1 MKHAS
6 DPRAEDSAVA
16 LQRLLG
22 IMRRLRD
29 PDGGCPWDCAQDFR
43 TIAPFT
49 LEEAYEVVDA
59 IERERPDELC
69 DELGDLLFQVVFHA
83 RMAEERGWF
92 GFAEVAAAIGN
103 KLERRH
109 PHVFGDVEIADAE
122 AQTLA
127 WEAHKRAE
135 RAQQGRHGVLDGVPV
150 GLPALTRAAKLQRR
164 AARIGLDWP
173 DHHGVIAKLHEEL
186 AEVEAACAGHDQAAL
201 RAEIGDLLFTCVNL
215 ARHLGADPEGAL
227 RAANTRFEARVGHVE
242 AALASASADTGVQMS
257 DAETLD
263 RLWVAAKQTGL

>member
-1 MKHAS
+1 M
-6 DPRAEDSAVA
+6 PGTEDSTAA
-16 LQRLLG
+16 LRRLLD

-43 TIAPFT
+43 SIAPFT
-49 LEEAYEVVDA
+49 LEEAYEVIDA

-135 RAQQGRHGVLDGVPV
+135 RAQQGRHGVLDGVPLA
-150 GLPALTRAAKLQRR
+150 LPALTRAAKLQRR

-173 DHHGVIAKLHEEL
+173 DQHGVLSKLHEEL
-186 AEVEAACAGHDQAAL
+186 AEVQAAHTSGDPAAL
-201 RAEIGDLLFTCVNL
+201 NAEIGDLLFTCVNL
-215 ARHLGADPEGAL
+215 ARHLEVDPEGAL
-227 RAANTRFEARVGHVE
+227 RAANARFEARVGYVE
-242 AALASASADTGVQMS
+242 AALEAMATAPAAVTP

-263 RLWVAAKQTGL
+263 RLWIAAKQTGL